1 MGFYFS
7 LSSPLLYDAST
18 FGELVVELIT
28 AEKYIQ
34 FPEAKRAKICRTP
47 VPPEK
52 KTSGKI
58 DQQSKIQSENTDKC
72 ITIRQG
78 KERKSA
84 I

>member
-1 MGFYFS
+1 MMQV
-7 LSSPLLYDAST
+7 L
-18 FGELVVELIT
+18 T

-58 DQQSKIQSENTDKC
+58 DQQSKIQSEKTDKC